1 MKTYL
6 LPHYSKWISLLILAS
21 SALFLYLH
29 SATGMVVAIIV
40 GILGWLCSAERI
52 EDERTAQQRLLA
64 IRASAIA
71 TVLFGT
77 IFALL
82 VAGGFSA
89 SPSLFCVAPI
99 SLLVYVVT
107 FYGSL
112 FVVTNDN
119 REE

>member
-6 LPHYSKWISLLILAS
+6 LPYYSKWVSLVVLAS
-21 SALFLYLH
+21 SGLFLYLH
-29 SATGMVVAIIV
+29 NATGMVIAITV

-52 EDERTAQQRLLA
+52 EDERVAQQRLLA

-71 TVLFGT
+71 TVLFGG

-82 VAGGFSA
+82 VAGGFST

-99 SLLVYVVT
+99 SLMVYVIT

-112 FVVTNDN
+112 FVITDES